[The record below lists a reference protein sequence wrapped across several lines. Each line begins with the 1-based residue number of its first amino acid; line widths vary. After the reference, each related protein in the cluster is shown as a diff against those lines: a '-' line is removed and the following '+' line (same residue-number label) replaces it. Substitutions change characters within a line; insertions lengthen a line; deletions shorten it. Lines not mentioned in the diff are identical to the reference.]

1 MQPAGRAPI
10 VVLAASLAGGLVAL
24 ITSTPRA
31 PRPADAPPA
40 EFSAERAQAALREL
54 LGDGAP
60 HPVGSA
66 AGQRVRDRL
75 IDQLRRLDLEPEVQH
90 AFSCNGS
97 ACAWVDN
104 VIVRVEGTR
113 GGPALL
119 LSAHHDSVGAGPGAG
134 DDGHGVATILEIL
147 RALKTDGPAPRPLVA
162 VFTDGEEAALLG
174 AHAFVAHPRAR
185 EVDVAL
191 NIEARGTTGAAR
203 MFETS
208 RGNRALV
215 EAFAAG
221 VERPSASSL
230 SVEIYRRMPNDTD
243 LSELMR
249 GGLQGLNFAFIGG
262 VTRYHTPRD
271 DLDHLDLA
279 SVQAQGD
286 MVLGA
291 TRALLAGEPLTA
303 DADDAYADVGGLLL
317 LRWPAPL
324 AAPLAALAL
333 AGLVLAASVSMR
345 RKDMSLRSCLIAL
358 VTSPLAPLA
367 GAAAGFAA
375 LRLIEAVAG
384 ARGPFPAP
392 FVSGLVAAL
401 ALAVAA
407 ALLPLRLVGR
417 RVGPLA
423 GALGAWLGWTLAT
436 FALALTIPGAS
447 AILVPPALIA
457 ALGLALATLAGR
469 PAVAAATLACAG
481 ALAFALWVPVLAA
494 LAEAMGLLGPLLGGA
509 AGWLA
514 LALAPVCAAPRA
526 DRSALA
532 FGGALAAIGVI
543 AALASATSPA
553 TTPDHP
559 AKATLLHVTDL
570 ESGEA
575 RFVVDAPAGV
585 PPPIDA
591 AAAWTPEGTLPWTRR
606 TMPTTPAP
614 TAGGDGPALVVEATE
629 ATASGERVSAL
640 LRPRRGALLA
650 HLVLPASLDALTV
663 EGVPVD
669 LSALRHGPS
678 DSRVLTIYGPPVE
691 GVRLVAERRGADP
704 WTLVDGL
711 PGLPAGPGPVDS
723 RPADAVP
730 YQWGD
735 LTLAHRRVTP

>member
-1 MQPAGRAPI
+1 MQPARRPI
-10 VVLAASLAGGLVAL
+10 VVLTAALASGLLAL
-24 ITSTPRA
+24 FISTPPA
-31 PRPADAPPA
+31 PRPADAPAA
-40 EFSAERAQAALREL
+40 EFSAERARDALREL

-60 HPVGSA
+60 HPVGSL
-66 AGQRVRDRL
+66 AGQKVRDRL

-113 GGPALL
+113 EGKALL

-147 RALKTDGPAPRPLVA
+147 RALKTDGPAPRPLLA

-174 AHAFVAHPRAR
+174 ARAFMQHPRAR

-208 RGNRALV
+208 RGNQALI

-262 VTRYHTPRD
+262 VSRYHTPRD

-286 MVLGA
+286 MVLGT
-291 TRALLAGEPLTA
+291 TRALLAGGPLSA
-303 DADDAYADVGGLLL
+303 EVDDAYADVGGRRLV
-317 LRWPAPL
+317 RWPAPL

-333 AGLVLAASVSMR
+333 AGLLLAAAVSMR
-345 RKDMSLRSCLIAL
+345 RKDMSLGSFLIAL
-358 VTSPLAPLA
+358 VTSPLPALS
-367 GAAAGFAA
+367 GAAVGFAA
-375 LRLIEAVAG
+375 LRVIEAVAG
-384 ARGPFPAP
+384 VRGPFPAP
-392 FVSGLVAAL
+392 FVSGLIAAL
-401 ALAVAA
+401 ALALAA

-417 RVGPLA
+417 RASPLA
-423 GALGAWLGWTLAT
+423 GALGAWGGWTLAT
-436 FALALTIPGAS
+436 VALALTIPGAT
-447 AILVPPALIA
+447 AILLPPAMIA
-457 ALGLALATLAGR
+457 ALALALATLAGR
-469 PAVAAATLACAG
+469 PALATAGLACAG
-481 ALAFALWVPVLAA
+481 AFAFALWVPVLAA

-532 FGGALAAIGVI
+532 FGGALAAVGVV
-543 AALASATSPA
+543 AALISAAAPTS
-553 TTPDHP
+553 TPDHP
-559 AKATLLHVTDL
+559 VKATLLHVTDL

-575 RFVVDAPAGV
+575 RFVIDAPGGV
-585 PPPIDA
+585 PPAIA
-591 AAAWTPEGTLPWTRR
+591 AAATWSPDGSLPWTRR
-606 TMPTTPAP
+606 AMPSAAAP
-614 TAGGDGPALVVEATE
+614 PAGGDGPTLVVEATE
-629 ATASGERVSAL
+629 PTGSGERISAL

-678 DSRVLTIYGPPVE
+678 DSRVLTIYGPPAD
-691 GVRLVAERRGADP
+691 GVRLVAERRAGDP

-711 PGLPAGPGPVDS
+711 PGLPAGPGPADA
-723 RPADAVP
+723 RPPDAVP